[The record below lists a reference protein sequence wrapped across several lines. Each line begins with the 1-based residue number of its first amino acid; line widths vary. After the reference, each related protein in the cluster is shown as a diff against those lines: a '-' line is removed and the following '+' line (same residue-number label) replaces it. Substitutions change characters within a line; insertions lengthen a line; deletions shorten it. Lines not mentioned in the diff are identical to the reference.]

1 MESENGEEPGKH
13 TSFTPTPIKG
23 VSENPPFKGQFCR
36 GLDLSKVQVPA
47 KFDLTYLLWMYNHTP
62 KDSFFKQTNSFEKLA
77 GTDQLRK
84 QIKAGMSEEEIRA
97 SWEPALSQYK
107 EIRKK
112 YLLYPDVKN

>member
-1 MESENGEEPGKH
+1 
-13 TSFTPTPIKG
+13 
-23 VSENPPFKGQFCR
+23 
-36 GLDLSKVQVPA
+36 
-47 KFDLTYLLWMYNHTP
+47 MYNHTP

-84 QIKAGMSEEEIRA
+84 QIKAGMSEVEIRA

-112 YLLYPDVKN
+112 YLLYPDVKNSKL